1 MCHLFIVFLL
11 RIFNSLREKNTYTL
25 PKEKAIGNTLIRE
38 KKNPQKVNA
47 FSKNIPISTFLCG
60 SSVPYTCKNLQF
72 LSNLHTADM
81 KFNSWVAM
89 GKERMADS

>member
-11 RIFNSLREKNTYTL
+11 RIFNSLREKNIYTL
-25 PKEKAIGNTLIRE
+25 PKEKPIGNTQSKE

-47 FSKNIPISTFLCG
+47 FRKSIPFSTFLCG

-72 LSNLHTADM
+72 YFKFGYTRYEIPTA
-81 KFNSWVAM
+81 
-89 GKERMADS
+89 R